1 MVSAVK
7 VSQSDGQCTIKVT
20 NVHPTRSM
28 VDQVRAGSP
37 YSQPDR
43 SLPFEAD
50 WMMSEQY
57 MVGFVVFNAE

>member
-28 VDQVRAGSP
+28 VDQVRAGS
-37 YSQPDR
+37 
-43 SLPFEAD
+43 LPTRNLT
-50 WMMSEQY
+50 
-57 MVGFVVFNAE
+57 GPCRPRLTR

>member
-28 VDQVRAGSP
+28 VDQVRSFP
-37 YSQPDR
+37 YV
-43 SLPFEAD
+43 SL
-50 WMMSEQY
+50 
-57 MVGFVVFNAE
+57 MV